1 MRRRDIGRDNG
12 DVIVIARGMGAVV
25 DIPVMS
31 RDVCDV
37 EGYGGAVEN
46 HQQIPVE
53 TALRPVDSCELT
65 R

>member
-25 DIPVMS
+25 DVPVMS

-46 HQQIPVE
+46 HQQIPCGDC
-53 TALRPVDSCELT
+53 L
-65 R
+65 